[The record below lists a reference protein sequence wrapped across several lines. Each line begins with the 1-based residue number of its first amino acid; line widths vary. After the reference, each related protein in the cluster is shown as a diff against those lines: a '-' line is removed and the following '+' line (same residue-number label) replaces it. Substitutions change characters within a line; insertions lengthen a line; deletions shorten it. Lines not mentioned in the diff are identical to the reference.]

1 LNTKEKS
8 LKTLELPAVLEKV
21 AAHAVSE
28 GAKNII
34 RSLTPLEFIDDVRE
48 RLAECTDAL
57 RLMNARSAPTFSG
70 LADVTDSIKRT
81 KLGGVLSPRE
91 LLRIASLLRCTRAV
105 KDYGDL
111 DLRKDEF
118 TTILDI
124 RFNILTPNKFL
135 EDNISSAILSEDE
148 IADSA
153 SSELSAIR
161 RKIKNCNSRVREVL
175 NRIISSQAYSKVLQ
189 ESIITQRGGR
199 FVVPVKAEFKSEL
212 QGLVHDV
219 SASGATL
226 FVEPVQVVEA
236 NNELRVLEGEEQK
249 EIERILAEFSASVA
263 ASSERLLENFD
274 TLTYLDAVFA
284 RAKYSLNMD
293 ASEPEITEDKCIDL
307 KHARHPLLD
316 QKKAVPIDIAIGG
329 RYDTLVI
336 TGPNTGGKTVA
347 LKTLGLLTLMAQ
359 CGLHIPAYDT
369 SKVCMMDGIYADIGD
384 EQSISQSLS
393 TFSAHM
399 TNIVGIMEDL
409 DSRSLVLFDEL
420 GAGTDPTEGAA
431 LAMAIIEHT
440 RARGALVAATTHYA
454 ELKVYALSRE
464 GVENAACEFNVETLK
479 PTYRL
484 LTGVPGKSNAFAIS
498 KRLGL
503 KEEIIEAA
511 RASLDDNDREFEEV
525 IGGLERERQKLEGE
539 REEAMRLRREAEET
553 KRASIEKTKQVT
565 ANKEKELERAKNEAK
580 RIIDDARAAAQLAYD
595 EVEKLRKNAM
605 KDAYAANVLEAKAAV
620 GRLLNDAESSAKI
633 NIKKQSN
640 YKGPSRPLK
649 QGDIVELISTGTRA
663 TVLEVSEKSD
673 TVQLQAGIMKI
684 SAKKRDLKLL
694 DEETNKDSLKYT
706 QPAVK
711 ISTSSKTMTARTELD
726 LRGKNADEGLIELER
741 FLDNSS
747 IANIPMVTVI
757 HGKGTGILR
766 NAVHDYLRRDRR
778 IKSYRLGRYGEGETG
793 VTIIEFK

>member
-1 LNTKEKS
+1 MNTKEKS

-21 AAHAVSE
+21 ASHAVSE

-105 KDYGDL
+105 KDYGDI

-284 RAKYSLNMD
+284 RAKYSLSMD

>member
-81 KLGGVLSPRE
+81 KLGGVLNPRE

>member
-1 LNTKEKS
+1 MNTKEKS
-8 LKTLELPAVLEKV
+8 LKILELPIVLEKV
-21 AAHAVSE
+21 ASYAVSD
-28 GAKNII
+28 GAKDII
-34 RSLTPLEFIDDVRE
+34 NSLVPLEFIDDVRE
-48 RLAECTDAL
+48 RLKECTDAL
-57 RLMNARSAPTFSG
+57 RLMSSRSAPSFSG
-70 LADVTDSIKRT
+70 LSDITDSVKRT

-91 LLRIASLLRCTRAV
+91 LLRIASLLRCTRSV
-105 KDYGDL
+105 KEYGDIE
-111 DLRKDEF
+111 LRKDEF

-135 EDNISSAILSEDE
+135 EDKISTSILSEDE

-161 RKIKNCNSRVREVL
+161 RKMKNVNARVREVL
-175 NRIISSQAYSKVLQ
+175 NRIISSQSYSKVLQ

-219 SASGATL
+219 SSSGATL

-236 NNELRVLEGEEQK
+236 NNELRVLEVEEKK
-249 EIERILAEFSASVA
+249 EIERILAEFSESVA
-263 ASSERLLENFD
+263 ASSERLLESFE

-284 RAKYSLNMD
+284 RAKYAMSMD
-293 ASEPEITEDKCIDL
+293 AMEPEITEDKCIEL
-307 KHARHPLLD
+307 KRARHPLLD
-316 QKKAVPIDIAIGG
+316 QKTAVPIDIAIGG
-329 RYDTLVI
+329 GYDTLVI

-359 CGLHIPAYDT
+359 CGLHIPASET

-399 TNIVGIMEDL
+399 KNIVGIMEDM

-440 RARGALVAATTHYA
+440 RSRGALVAATTHYA
-454 ELKVYALSRE
+454 ELKVYALSHE

-484 LTGVPGKSNAFAIS
+484 LTGIPGKSNAFAIS

-503 KEEIIEAA
+503 DDGIIEAA
-511 RASLDDNDREFEEV
+511 RSFLGDNDREFEEV
-525 IGGLERERQKLEGE
+525 IGGLERERQKLEDE

-565 ANKEKELERAKNEAK
+565 ANKERELERAKREAK
-580 RIIDDARAAAQLAYD
+580 RIIDDARAAVQLAYD
-595 EVEKLRKNAM
+595 EVEKLRKGAM
-605 KDAYAANVLEAKAAV
+605 KDAYAVNVLEAKAAV
-620 GRLLNDAESSAKI
+620 GRLLNDAENTSKL
-633 NIKKQSN
+633 NVKKHSN

-649 QGDIVELISTGTRA
+649 AGDIVELISTGTRA
-663 TVLEVSEKSD
+663 TVLEASEKTD

-694 DEETNKDSLKYT
+694 DDETTKA
-706 QPAVK
+706 AVK
-711 ISTSSKTMTARTELD
+711 YAQPSVRVETVSKTMTAKTELD
-726 LRGKNADEGLIELER
+726 LRGKNADEALIELER
-741 FLDNSS
+741 FLDSS
-747 IANIPMVTVI
+747 VLANMQTVTVI
-757 HGKGTGILR
+757 HGKGTGVLR
-766 NAVHDYLRRDRR
+766 NAVHTYLRRDRR
-778 IKSYRLGRYGEGETG
+778 VRSYRLGRYGEGETG
-793 VTIIEFK
+793 VTIIEL

>member
-1 LNTKEKS
+1 MNTKEKS
-8 LKTLELPAVLEKV
+8 LKTLELPQVLEKV
-21 AAHAVSE
+21 ASHAVSE
-28 GAKNII
+28 GAKDII

-57 RLMNARSAPTFSG
+57 RLMSSRSAPSFSG
-70 LADVTDSIKRT
+70 LADVTDSVKRT

-91 LLRIASLLRCTRAV
+91 LLRIASLLRCTRSV
-105 KDYGDL
+105 KEYGDIEM
-111 DLRKDEF
+111 RKDEF

-135 EDNISSAILSEDE
+135 EDKISTSIISEDE
-148 IADSA
+148 IADTA
-153 SSELSAIR
+153 SSELAAIR

-199 FVVPVKAEFKSEL
+199 FVVPVKAEFRSEL

-219 SASGATL
+219 SSSGATL

-249 EIERILAEFSASVA
+249 EIERILAEFSATIA
-263 ASSERLLENFD
+263 ASAERIIESYE
-274 TLTYLDAVFA
+274 TLTFLDAVFA
-284 RAKYSLNMD
+284 RAKYALSMD
-293 ASEPEITEDKCIDL
+293 AVEPEITEEKCIDL
-307 KHARHPLLD
+307 KRARHPLLD
-316 QKKAVPIDIAIGG
+316 QKKAVPIDIAIGE
-329 RYDTLVI
+329 RYDTLMI

-359 CGLHIPAYDT
+359 CGLHIPALET
-369 SKVCMMDGIYADIGD
+369 SKVCLMDGIYADIGD

-399 TNIVGIMEDL
+399 TNIVGIMEDM

-440 RARGALVAATTHYA
+440 RSRGALVAATTHYA
-454 ELKVYALSRE
+454 ELKVYALSRD

-484 LTGVPGKSNAFAIS
+484 LTGIPGKSNAFAIS

-511 RASLDDNDREFEEV
+511 RESLGDNDREFEEV

-565 ANKEKELERAKNEAK
+565 ANKEKELERAKREAK
-580 RIIDDARAAAQLAYD
+580 HIIDEARAAAQLAYD
-595 EVEKLRKNAM
+595 EVEKLRRNAM
-605 KDAYAANVLEAKAAV
+605 KDAYAANVLEAKAAI
-620 GRLLNDAESSAKI
+620 GRMLNDAEGAAKI
-633 NIKKQSN
+633 NAKKQNN

-663 TVLEVSEKSD
+663 TVLEASDKSD

-694 DEETNKDSLKYT
+694 DEETNKEAVKYT
-706 QPAVK
+706 QPKVK
-711 ISTSSKTMTARTELD
+711 VDTTSKTMTARTELD
-726 LRGKNADEGLIELER
+726 LRGKSSDEALIELER

-747 IANIPMVTVI
+747 IANMQMVTII

-778 IKSYRLGRYGEGETG
+778 VKSYRLGRYGEGETG
-793 VTIIEFK
+793 VTIVEFK

>member
-1 LNTKEKS
+1 ML
-8 LKTLELPAVLEKV
+8 
-21 AAHAVSE
+21 
-28 GAKNII
+28 
-34 RSLTPLEFIDDVRE
+34 
-48 RLAECTDAL
+48 
-57 RLMNARSAPTFSG
+57 
-70 LADVTDSIKRT
+70 
-81 KLGGVLSPRE
+81 
-91 LLRIASLLRCTRAV
+91 
-105 KDYGDL
+105 
-111 DLRKDEF
+111 
-118 TTILDI
+118 
-124 RFNILTPNKFL
+124 
-135 EDNISSAILSEDE
+135 
-148 IADSA
+148 
-153 SSELSAIR
+153 
-161 RKIKNCNSRVREVL
+161 
-175 NRIISSQAYSKVLQ
+175 
-189 ESIITQRGGR
+189 
-199 FVVPVKAEFKSEL
+199 VV
-212 QGLVHDV
+212 
-219 SASGATL
+219 
-226 FVEPVQVVEA
+226 
-236 NNELRVLEGEEQK
+236 
-249 EIERILAEFSASVA
+249 
-263 ASSERLLENFD
+263 
-274 TLTYLDAVFA
+274 
-284 RAKYSLNMD
+284 
-293 ASEPEITEDKCIDL
+293 
-307 KHARHPLLD
+307 
-316 QKKAVPIDIAIGG
+316 
-329 RYDTLVI
+329 
-336 TGPNTGGKTVA
+336 TGPNTGGKTVT
-347 LKTLGLLTLMAQ
+347 LKTLGLFSLMAQ
-359 CGLHIPAYDT
+359 SGLHIPCDEGSVVPVFT
-369 SKVCMMDGIYADIGD
+369 NILADIGD
-384 EQSISQSLS
+384 EQSIEQSLS

-399 TNIVGIMEDL
+399 VNIVDILAKVNE
-409 DSRSLVLFDEL
+409 SSLVLFDEL